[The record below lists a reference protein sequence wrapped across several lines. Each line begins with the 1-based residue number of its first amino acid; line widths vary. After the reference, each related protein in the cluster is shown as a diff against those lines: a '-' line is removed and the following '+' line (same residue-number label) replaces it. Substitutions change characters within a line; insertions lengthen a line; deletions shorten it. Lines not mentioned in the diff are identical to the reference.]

1 MVNLYVQNTG
11 STTPKIDIAIFDS
24 SAANVKES
32 WGAIIISTS
41 NVYLGRTGYKSLKIT
56 TV

>member
-32 WGAIIISTS
+32 
-41 NVYLGRTGYKSLKIT
+41 
-56 TV
+56 